1 MHCSNSSDEGRGDL
15 RINYFSLQIASYL
28 AVFMPFAYLED
39 SIIIPAQTGAKS
51 IIMGG

>member
-1 MHCSNSSDEGRGDL
+1 MHRKSSDEGRGDL
-15 RINYFSLQIASYL
+15 RINYFPLQVTSYL

-51 IIMGG
+51 LIMGG